1 MKTVN
6 KLIIALIVVLFCFIG
21 IHFLTKTDEQKAVN
35 VDINNELLED
45 SVGVGMSELDYA
57 SQKYVIFH
65 DYYGLFVYDIE
76 NRLIYR
82 ALDLKYY
89 DMDSTNGDQTCN
101 IYFDNNYIYLS
112 NGNKTM
118 RYNIHKNT
126 IKRIDSLDN
135 LSLNKSI
142 KNTADFEKYIP
153 DYKGNEGMF
162 SSNSCYFQ
170 KQLVYLKSE
179 TLLIKDI
186 ELVIDDFV
194 NNTTKFMHVFDKN
207 ITEN

>member
-1 MKTVN
+1 MC
-6 KLIIALIVVLFCFIG
+6 IR
-21 IHFLTKTDEQKAVN
+21 D
-35 VDINNELLED
+35 
-45 SVGVGMSELDYA
+45 
-57 SQKYVIFH
+57 
-65 DYYGLFVYDIE
+65 
-76 NRLIYR
+76 
-82 ALDLKYY
+82 
-89 DMDSTNGDQTCN
+89 
-101 IYFDNNYIYLS
+101 
-112 NGNKTM
+112 

-126 IKRIDSLDN
+126 IKQIDSLDN

-194 NNTTKFMHVFDKN
+194 NNTTKFMYVFDKN

>member
-89 DMDSTNGDQTCN
+89 DMDSTNDDQTCN

-126 IKRIDSLDN
+126 IKQIDSLDN

-153 DYKGNEGMF
+153 DYKGNEGCLAAIHVIF
-162 SSNSCYFQ
+162 KSNLS
-170 KQLVYLKSE
+170 
-179 TLLIKDI
+179 I
-186 ELVIDDFV
+186 
-194 NNTTKFMHVFDKN
+194 
-207 ITEN
+207 